1 MAPESRATS
10 ALPPGDVDTGEAP
23 PNLAGT
29 VIGGVAWK
37 LSSRAVSGVTHLVV
51 IVVLARLLTPTDYG
65 IAGMALLVTSFAFIF
80 TDPALGAALVQ
91 RPTID
96 ERDRSTVFWLA
107 TAIGTVLTILGVLLS
122 GFVADFFDQE
132 QVRDLVIVSSLCLGL
147 TSLSVVHRALLTRRL
162 AYRALEVRDMVAT
175 VAGAAVSIG
184 VAAAGFGPWAIV
196 ANLLVYVLVGTILV
210 WAFLDWRPRAIF
222 SVSSARKLGGFSA
235 KITSAAVFDW
245 GSLNLDTAL
254 VGRYLG
260 AASLGAYSL
269 AYNAMRLPVNY
280 LGRPLFQALSP
291 AYSRIQE
298 DRTRLERVWLQTKR
312 VSIAIIAPAL
322 LVLIVVAPDFVP
334 VVLGDQWGDAVVP
347 LQILCIGGLAN
358 TLTSLHWSV
367 LQACGEAGVLLRV
380 TVLSAA
386 VTWTAFAAGL
396 HWGIVGVACF
406 YAVAKW
412 LLVAPSTWLTT
423 RAVAFRFWP
432 TLRAGR
438 ETVPGA
444 LVAVIVGLATR
455 QLLLEF
461 EAAALVRLVLVSAA
475 MLLGYGATIMAVA
488 PGLVRDVRDVVRR
501 RGNAR
506 APTGQNGLTSPHVAG
521 SGALNR
527 EYHD

>member
-122 GFVADFFDQE
+122 GLVADFFDQE

-184 VAAAGFGPWAIV
+184 VAAAGFGPWAII

-245 GSLNLDTAL
+245 GNQNLDTAL

-298 DRTRLERVWLQTKR
+298 DRTRLERVWLRTKR

-347 LQILCIGGLAN
+347 LQILCIGGLAEHAHVAALGR
-358 TLTSLHWSV
+358 TPGVRRSRRASPGDGSLGGSDLDRLRGWPALGHRGRRMFLRRGKV
-367 LQACGEAGVLLRV
+367 AACG
-380 TVLSAA
+380 A
-386 VTWTAFAAGL
+386 VDLADDARRSISFLADAAGGKRDSSRCTRRRHCRL
-396 HWGIVGVACF
+396 SD
-406 YAVAKW
+406 
-412 LLVAPSTWLTT
+412 APAASRVRGSRVRPT
-423 RAVAFRFWP
+423 RAGLRGDASCLRCDDHGRRA
-432 TLRAGR
+432 RAG
-438 ETVPGA
+438 
-444 LVAVIVGLATR
+444 TR
-455 QLLLEF
+455 CQG
-461 EAAALVRLVLVSAA
+461 RPP
-475 MLLGYGATIMAVA
+475 A
-488 PGLVRDVRDVVRR
+488 PWQ
-501 RGNAR
+501 R
-506 APTGQNGLTSPHVAG
+506 ACADRSNGLTPAPC
-521 SGALNR
+521 R
-527 EYHD
+527 R

>member
-10 ALPPGDVDTGEAP
+10 ALPLGDVDTGEAP

-386 VTWTAFAAGL
+386 VTWAAFAAGL
-396 HWGIVGVACF
+396 HWGIVGVAVFLRRGKVAACG
-406 YAVAKW
+406 AVDLADDARRSISFLADAAGGKGDSSRCTRRRHCR
-412 LLVAPSTWLTT
+412 LSDAPVASRVRGSRVRPT
-423 RAVAFRFWP
+423 RAGLRGDASCLRCDDHGRRA
-432 TLRAGR
+432 RAGTR
-438 ETVPGA
+438 RQGRPPA
-444 LVAVIVGLATR
+444 PWQLACADR
-455 QLLLEF
+455 
-461 EAAALVRLVLVSAA
+461 S
-475 MLLGYGATIMAVA
+475 
-488 PGLVRDVRDVVRR
+488 
-501 RGNAR
+501 
-506 APTGQNGLTSPHVAG
+506 NGLTP
-521 SGALNR
+521 ALCR
-527 EYHD
+527 R